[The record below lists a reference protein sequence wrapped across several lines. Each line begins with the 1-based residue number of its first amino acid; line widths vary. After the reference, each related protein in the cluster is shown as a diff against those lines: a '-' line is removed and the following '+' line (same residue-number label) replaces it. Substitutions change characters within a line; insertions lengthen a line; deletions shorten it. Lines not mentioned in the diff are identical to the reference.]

1 MPPVGGPHSGPA
13 PHVNPAFFNQH
24 QGVGPNQLSDPSRVP
39 PGPSQYGDYMGP
51 MGDSS
56 IGPPM
61 TEAEFEEIMAKN
73 RSVSSGAISR
83 AVADA
88 SAGEF
93 NFFSIKTNKI
103 SF

>member
-1 MPPVGGPHSGPA
+1 M
-13 PHVNPAFFNQH
+13 NPAFFNQH
-24 QGVGPNQLSDPSRVP
+24 QAPNQLNDPYRVP

-56 IGPPM
+56 IVPPM
-61 TEAEFEEIMAKN
+61 AEAEFEEIMAKN

-88 SAGEF
+88 SAGESIFLSIIRCSFEIISRLILSF
-93 NFFSIKTNKI
+93 NTFL
-103 SF
+103 